1 MSKRQPREER
11 LKDLAEAY
19 IFPVELPEEE
29 RQEAD
34 EQLRLAR
41 AKSQAEMTPEDRLS
55 LRVLRL
61 RLTIE
66 ASLKERV
73 YRKECGFGSYLKEYI
88 NLQDKKRKV
97 FADEISIDETLLSQ
111 LINER
116 RDPPDYIF
124 FRLEIHSNNV
134 IPAQNWYKLV
144 EKRREHEITTSKARR
159 KAEKPFVRRKLQA
172 DS

>member
-88 NLQDKKRKV
+88 NLRTK
-97 FADEISIDETLLSQ
+97 
-111 LINER
+111 NER
-116 RDPPDYIF
+116 SSPMK
-124 FRLEIHSNNV
+124 SV
-134 IPAQNWYKLV
+134 
-144 EKRREHEITTSKARR
+144 SM
-159 KAEKPFVRRKLQA
+159 KP
-172 DS
+172 S